1 MANYQKLQTA
11 TALAVIPSNNA
22 NIPYAAVVAS
32 GANTSTAAGQLID
45 STALFVTRNVQVGD
59 VVYNTTLGSAATV
72 TKVISET
79 VIELNVN
86 IFTAS
91 PQNYTVYAQN
101 TKEGCVLYI
110 GNGGNL
116 EVVTAGGQT
125 VTFYGVVSGSFIPV
139 QVLKVTGNTTATRI
153 VALW

>member
-32 GANTSTAAGQLID
+32 GANTSTSAGQLVD
-45 STALFVTRNVQVGD
+45 SAALFVTRNVQVGD
-59 VVYNTTLGSAATV
+59 VVYNTTLGTAATV
-72 TKVISET
+72 TRVVSET
-79 VIELNVN
+79 VLQLNVN

-101 TKEGCVLYI
+101 AKEGCVLYV
-110 GNGGNL
+110 GTGGNL

-125 VTFYGVVSGSFIPV
+125 VTFVGIVGGSFLPV
-139 QVLKVTGNTTATRI
+139 QVLKVTANTTAADI